1 MAKTNSER
9 FAEIRRK
16 REAGTSSSLD
26 TSGKMTNSQKFEKLK
41 LERGIGFDTLEKDLT
56 EAGENIAKIYSGW
69 QTPETMAA
77 TKSSI
82 ESMSNRLKDYQT
94 YMRNYGGGS
103 TTELD
108 DLVGTYQ
115 SILDGWGS
123 QTELYGNYQ
132 NGDAYNKA
140 MQRLSFDNAYAGK
153 TYEEIQEALNNTEAG
168 TPEYDYLS
176 TFTGYTNL
184 KDFYKALNGESVKAS
199 GANDE
204 YLATLEKLKNQY
216 ELDHKFDLYAD
227 IMDNEDFEENSAY
240 RESEEKGVLN
250 WMADT
255 SHEYIGENM
264 DNETSWAKQRISEKW
279 DSLRKNLFGAENIE
293 YLTDDEVKVYNYIY
307 NTQGKKA
314 ASEFLQDMQVT
325 LGRRKE
331 AENQAKTED
340 VLDKTGPVGQTVG
353 SVLSV
358 PWGVVGDATAAID
371 DTFRT
376 LAGLEV
382 NPYNS
387 GHALSNLSD
396 NIRDYTREEIEN
408 KAEGAEVAG
417 VNVPTFLYDSLLS
430 IGESATRLV
439 ATGGLGKAAGTVSG
453 LWAGAGAASDRV
465 KALKEAGATEEQILK
480 GSMAAGAMELIGEKL
495 SIENLLKV
503 KNADGILSVVK
514 EVAKQMGIEASEET
528 VTEVGNMIFDGLIR
542 GGSSDLAKS
551 HAEYL
556 ERGYTKEEADRL
568 VWNDIKKDI
577 AVAALG
583 GALSG
588 GILGTGAKISQIS
601 DYKAEGA
608 TIREGS
614 GASDVMNAEKLTEEG
629 AKVLEEYE
637 KKGITAE
644 NITDAQLGNLS
655 SMLTEDARRELVGQR
670 ANKEKIT
677 TYAELMKD
685 KDAAELFVS
694 QYDGKTD
701 PDYYIDSFE
710 LAYGYGKNLIG
721 SDSVIKNKGA
731 LTESQLLETYRAGVK
746 SRGTEKI
753 QEQLTEVTKKHFAEN
768 PVIQSGKFDISGVS
782 MKNLTNRQKSAV
794 EFARKLSE
802 YAGVNITF
810 FESKADENGV
820 RTDANGWYD
829 HETNTIHVDVY
840 AGLTETVVEE
850 SIIPT
855 LSHEMTHWM
864 QDKAPQLYEQLTEQV
879 MNTLAAEQSVE
890 ELIAAEMGKKG
901 LSYEVARDE
910 LVARAC
916 EDMLTNSKV
925 LSSYLAGMDAK
936 SATTL
941 KEKIHEIAEK
951 IKAWIQDLLKMYES
965 SSKEA
970 KVLRKYEKK
979 LNEVSATWD
988 KAMMQAI
995 RTNQATKAEVAP
1007 VQQNAESARE
1017 SSWTLK
1023 GYDERQLTNW
1033 KNSKR
1038 IVVYGNKVQFMEFV
1052 DKALSDK
1059 TYSKKMYFGMVSDTV
1074 ADEVESCFGIDIRNF
1089 NLSLGGNEI
1098 RKTIKSHGND
1108 ERESLRGQKAV
1119 IKEDFYQI
1127 PYVMSK
1133 PSDIEKSGEYEG
1145 KPCLI
1150 FKRDGYN
1157 VVGVVSDKHIDLFVQ
1172 TMYIQK
1178 NKSLATPPSDVNI
1191 FSQTSETS
1199 SGTASTDSISQ
1210 SEENATENI
1219 RFSSRET
1226 ESVYDTVGEGE
1237 RLKEENAKL
1246 REDVENLKK
1255 KIAMEAEFGS
1265 EISSTYLKKV
1275 AEQLLLKNK
1284 SDYDAD
1290 TLAEQLKDV
1299 YEYVKENRDV
1309 KWGTLMSKTYEI
1321 ASGILHEADSDTR
1334 VAEYGKKILDAMKQP
1349 VSLSPAQVEAAEG
1362 MYGEQYRKSLF
1373 GKLNISRNGVPLSE
1387 MWKEWSALYPDIFDA
1402 GVSEADQVAAVLE
1415 ARQELTD
1422 ATDAL
1427 EEYGQKEMARKL
1439 AVEIYHQLW
1448 NMEPVKGLSEKYESE
1463 IRGLRKDHRRMMT
1476 EMRKDTVTHYETLL
1490 RNARLNRET
1499 EVRRVKQEARQKM
1512 NQHRENEQKQIKIR
1526 KITSNAM
1533 RMSRWLTENSAKNHI
1548 PEGLK
1553 EPVTL
1558 LLDSI
1563 DFSSKQLLG
1572 LNKSKQGEMTKQ
1584 DISFSEALEK
1594 VHTMAAGIRK
1604 AQDSGDGEVI
1614 GFDGMYVDLP
1624 MGYEEQ
1630 LQEFS
1635 KRVNE
1640 LMRRNGD
1647 NHHVLQKMTLEELE
1661 TLDDIVQTLKTTVTQ
1676 MNEFL
1681 SESRLGAISTA
1692 AQSTIRELKEMGKN
1706 GEVGESTKKFLY
1718 WHNALPIYAFKRF
1731 SSAGEALFRSFQ
1743 RAQSTLAFNVR
1754 TIMDYSEDTYTDK
1767 EVNEWEKEIHE
1778 FEFSDGPGAD
1788 GKDRKV
1794 KVRITTS
1801 QLMSLY
1807 CLSKREQAQE
1817 HLKGGGFKVEDFE
1830 DGARKVSQP
1839 EGLTMN
1845 KGRLY
1850 EMLSVLTDRQK
1861 EVATRLQAFMNIQC
1875 SSWGN
1880 EISMRRFGYRAFTE
1894 ENYFP
1899 IQSDENT
1906 LNSEAGVKNNE
1917 LTRLLNMSFTKKLT
1931 PHANNRVVIR
1941 SIFDVFAEHS
1951 SDMAKYNAFA
1961 LPVLDAYK
1969 WYNYQEKIK
1978 VKDENE
1984 AGSEDVI
1991 PFETETVKG
2000 AMETAYG
2007 KEAKKYFFQFMKD
2020 INGSYSAGIGEEL
2033 AKSFMSKYKVAAV
2046 AGNLRVVMLQPL
2058 SYVRALE
2065 VMDAKYLFSSN
2076 VFRKSKADK
2085 VMEYSGIAQWKDM
2098 GFYDTN
2104 ITRNVQSLIKH
2115 DETWKDK
2122 LVEAT
2127 LRPAACA
2134 DRFTWSKLWQ
2144 ACEAETR
2151 DKRPELKANSEAFNQ
2166 IVAERFEEVVFKT
2179 QVVDSVLTRSQLM
2192 RSKSVWAQSF
2202 TSFMSEPTV
2211 SYNILLEKHMDWNR
2225 SFRVAKESGKSN
2237 KAAVSQAFH
2246 ENGKTIART
2255 VYVYCLCAVSQSFV
2269 EGLADALRDN
2279 DEEDEEFGTL
2289 LLENM
2294 KDNFFKNINPLAL
2307 IPGVRDVF
2315 SVIEGYSLNRMD
2327 EEFISSLV
2335 TAARKVQKDFS
2346 DEDGTIGYKT
2356 VYSTLKAV
2364 SQMSGIPGSNLI
2376 REVVTIWNNTIGEV
2390 YPGMK
2395 IK

>member
-1 MAKTNSER
+1 MSIK
-9 FAEIRRK
+9 
-16 REAGTSSSLD
+16 
-26 TSGKMTNSQKFEKLK
+26 
-41 LERGIGFDTLEKDLT
+41 DTLQKRQASKQGKINAREYISEKYQKKEADSFGLNTLENDLT
-56 EAGENIAKIYSGW
+56 NMGKTISDIYTNW
-69 QTPETMAA
+69 QTPETMAQ
-77 TKSSI
+77 TKSSVKDLYG
-82 ESMSNRLKDYQT
+82 RLNSYLDYT
-94 YMRNYGGGS
+94 KKYGGSEEAERLVTGYQGV
-103 TTELD
+103 LD
-108 DLVGTYQ
+108 DWDTLA
-115 SILDGWGS
+115 SR
-123 QTELYGNYQ
+123 YG
-132 NGDAYNKA
+132 
-140 MQRLSFDNAYAGK
+140 AYADK
-153 TYEEIQEALNNTEAG
+153 ESYLDALTKQQELVT
-168 TPEYDYLS
+168 
-176 TFTGYTNL
+176 
-184 KDFYKALNGESVKAS
+184 
-199 GANDE
+199 
-204 YLATLEKLKNQY
+204 LA
-216 ELDHKFDLYAD
+216 
-227 IMDNEDFEENSAY
+227 
-240 RESEEKGVLN
+240 EEKGTEGWEKYLAD
-250 WMADT
+250 MKTPKEKKTFLEQYAEATSGTYDT
-255 SHEYIGENM
+255 SPAAMMLNNVVQQKKN
-264 DNETSWAKQRISEKW
+264 D
-279 DSLRKNLFGAENIE
+279 DSYKKPTDEWTEEERKLFGAY
-293 YLTDDEVKVYNYIY
+293 YLTDK
-307 NTQGKKA
+307 GKAYDYAVELNNAKA
-314 ASEFLQDMQVT
+314 LARKNEQMQKISESATSGV
-325 LGRRKE
+325 G
-331 AENQAKTED
+331 
-340 VLDKTGPVGQTVG
+340 TGIAHTVG
-353 SVLSV
+353 SVL
-358 PWGVVGDATAAID
+358 AAPMALADLLD
-371 DTFRT
+371 DITDIAANRPIM
-376 LAGLEV
+376 EE
-382 NPYNS
+382 
-387 GHALSNLSD
+387 
-396 NIRDYTREEIEN
+396 NIVTPFEYSQ
-408 KAEGAEVAG
+408 AVQ
-417 VNVPTFLYDSLLS
+417 
-430 IGESATRLV
+430 
-439 ATGGLGKAAGTVSG
+439 GG
-453 LWAGAGAASDRV
+453 
-465 KALKEAGATEEQILK
+465 
-480 GSMAAGAMELIGEKL
+480 IGEKL
-495 SIENLLKV
+495 NTYGTLDEKIPVIGGRGWGDVYGLGTSVAQSMLSAYTLGELGTLASYFGQGAAAGIDDALSRGATDEQALLYGVILGAAEGASEYIGADELLKTGASSTLKDFMLNTLKRGGQEGLEEGFSSLIGEVADRIVMQNKSNYNTAVSQYMKDGLSEKEAKKKAIWDSIENVAYDVVSGFASGTAQGGIQTGKETILNRMEQNTQNPEEATDKFQIAENTV
-503 KNADGILSVVK
+503 MNMPVQTEISKEADG
-514 EVAKQMGIEASEET
+514 
-528 VTEVGNMIFDGLIR
+528 
-542 GGSSDLAKS
+542 
-551 HAEYL
+551 
-556 ERGYTKEEADRL
+556 
-568 VWNDIKKDI
+568 
-577 AVAALG
+577 
-583 GALSG
+583 
-588 GILGTGAKISQIS
+588 
-601 DYKAEGA
+601 
-608 TIREGS
+608 
-614 GASDVMNAEKLTEEG
+614 
-629 AKVLEEYE
+629 
-637 KKGITAE
+637 
-644 NITDAQLGNLS
+644 QL
-655 SMLTEDARRELVGQR
+655 
-670 ANKEKIT
+670 EKIKA
-677 TYAELMKD
+677 YAEIMED

-746 SRGTEKI
+746 SRGTAKI

-768 PVIQSGKFDISGVS
+768 PVTRPGKFDISGVT

-829 HETNTIHVDVY
+829 HATNTIHVDVY

-879 MNTLAAEQSVE
+879 MNALAAEQSVE

-916 EDMLTNSKV
+916 EDMLTNSRV

-941 KEKIHEIAEK
+941 KDKIHEIAEK

-965 SSKEA
+965 GSREA

-995 RTNQATKAEVAP
+995 RTNQATKEEVAP
-1007 VQQNAESARE
+1007 VQQNAA
-1017 SSWTLK
+1017 L
-1023 GYDERQLTNW
+1023 ER
-1033 KNSKR
+1033 KNS
-1038 IVVYGNKVQFMEFV
+1038 
-1052 DKALSDK
+1052 
-1059 TYSKKMYFGMVSDTV
+1059 
-1074 ADEVESCFGIDIRNF
+1074 
-1089 NLSLGGNEI
+1089 
-1098 RKTIKSHGND
+1098 
-1108 ERESLRGQKAV
+1108 EREEHK
-1119 IKEDFYQI
+1119 
-1127 PYVMSK
+1127 
-1133 PSDIEKSGEYEG
+1133 DIEKVETRLKEQLQDWLKGTMP
-1145 KPCLI
+1145 K
-1150 FKRDGYN
+1150 DGYFELGVTSELYQKIGANGLPIIMEQDVVWKFTSDYNDHGIALDEVVKLPSQIANPVLLFEGSVPGSLVVLTELTDKKGREVIAALHLNKLHKRLKVNRVASVYGKDN
-1157 VVGVVSDKHIDLFVQ
+1157 VVKYVTTQIENGKMVYADKKRSEIWFTNRGLQLPKLVQ
-1172 TMYIQK
+1172 TFI
-1178 NKSLATPPSDVNI
+1178 ST
-1191 FSQTSETS
+1191 
-1199 SGTASTDSISQ
+1199 STDSISQ
-1210 SEENATENI
+1210 SEENATGNI

-1246 REDVENLKK
+1246 REDVGNLKK
-1255 KIAMEAEFGS
+1255 KIAMEAESGS

-1284 SDYDAD
+1284 SNYDAD
-1290 TLAEQLKDV
+1290 SLAEQLKDV

-1321 ASGILHEADSDTR
+1321 ATGILQEADSDVR

-1349 VSLSPAQVEAAEG
+1349 VSLSPVQIEAAEG

-1373 GKLNISRNGVPLSE
+1373 GKLNVSRNGVPLSE
-1387 MWKEWSALYPDIFDA
+1387 MWKEWSTLYPDIFNA

-1415 ARQELTD
+1415 ARRELTD
-1422 ATDAL
+1422 ATDVL
-1427 EEYGQKEMARKL
+1427 EEYGQKELARKL

-1512 NQHRENEQKQIKIR
+1512 SQHRENEQKQIKIR

-1548 PEGLK
+1548 SEGLK
-1553 EPVTL
+1553 KPVTL

-1604 AQDSGDGEVI
+1604 AQDSGDGEVV

-1624 MGYEEQ
+1624 MRYEEQ

-1647 NHHVLQKMTLEELE
+1647 NQHVLQKMTLEELE
-1661 TLDDIVQTLKTTVTQ
+1661 TLDEIVQTLKTTIEQ
-1676 MNEFL
+1676 ANKFL
-1681 SESRLGAISTA
+1681 SDSRMGEINTA
-1692 AQSTIRELKEMGKN
+1692 AQTAIREMDEMGEN
-1706 GEVGESTKKFLY
+1706 GQIGEDAKKFLY

-1731 SSAGEALFRSFQ
+1731 GSAGEALFRSFQ

-1754 TIMDYSEDTYTDK
+1754 TIMNYTKEAYTAK

-1850 EMLSVLTDRQK
+1850 EMLSVLTERQK
-1861 EVATRLQAFMNIQC
+1861 EVATRLQAFMNVQC

-1906 LNSEAGVKNNE
+1906 LNSEAGAKNNE

-1941 SIFDVFAEHS
+1941 SVFDVFAEHS

-1978 VKDENE
+1978 VRGENE
-1984 AGSEDVI
+1984 TGSEDVI
-1991 PFETETVKG
+1991 PFDTKTVKG
-2000 AMETAYG
+2000 AMEKAYG
-2007 KEAKKYFFQFMKD
+2007 EEAKKYFFQFMKD

-2033 AKSFMSKYKVAAV
+2033 AKNWMSKYKVAAV
-2046 AGNLRVVMLQPL
+2046 AANLRVVMLQPL
-2058 SYVRALE
+2058 SYIRALE

-2076 VFRKSKADK
+2076 IFRKSKADK
-2085 VMEYSGIAQWKDM
+2085 VMEYSGLAQWKDM
-2098 GFYDTN
+2098 GFYDIN

-2115 DETWKDK
+2115 DESWKDK
-2122 LVEAT
+2122 LVELT
-2127 LRPAACA
+2127 LKPAALA

-2144 ACEAETR
+2144 ACEAEIK
-2151 DKRPELKANSEAFNQ
+2151 DKRPELKFGSESFNQ
-2166 IVAERFEEVVFKT
+2166 IVAERFEEIVIKT
-2179 QVVDSVLTRSQLM
+2179 QVIDSVLTRSQLM
-2192 RSKSVWAQSF
+2192 RSKSVWTQSF

-2211 SYNILLEKHMDWNR
+2211 SYNLALEKHMDWNR
-2225 SFRVAKESGKSN
+2225 TYRIAKESGKKKEDALKEAFN
-2237 KAAVSQAFH
+2237 KHGLA
-2246 ENGKTIART
+2246 TART
-2255 VYVYCLCAVSQSFV
+2255 IGVFILGAIGETMVGSLVN
-2269 EGLADALRDN
+2269 ALREND
-2279 DEEDEEFGTL
+2279 DEEEKLYERILTNAKKSIW
-2289 LLENM
+2289 ENL
-2294 KDNFFKNINPLAL
+2294 NPLTK
-2307 IPGVRDVF
+2307 IPGVRDFF
-2315 SVIEGYSLNRMD
+2315 SVWEGYSIERMD
-2327 EEFISSLV
+2327 ADWMTSFVS
-2335 TAARKVQKDFS
+2335 AARRMKRDLL
-2346 DEDGTIGYKT
+2346 DGDGLEYKT
-2356 VYSTLKAV
+2356 VYNSLKAI
-2364 SQMSGIPGSNLI
+2364 SQASGLPAGNLL
-2376 REVVTIWNNTIGEV
+2376 REIVTIWNNTIGEV
-2390 YPGMK
+2390 YHGLK